1 MSFDPTRPVNGVIV
15 DADFLRAQFN
25 GLKELNDALAV
36 GTVTAAVVDAV
47 NTVAPGTPASVTASV
62 VGNTLHLTFD
72 LPQGADG
79 APGATGAAGDVNGAQ
94 LTAAIAGTSSNTN
107 AVANLGMAVSD
118 PPTQAEVQAVVAT
131 MNALITA
138 LRR

>member
-1 MSFDPTRPVNGVIV
+1 MPYDPNFPPHNVELIS
-15 DADFLRAQFN
+15 AQWRDQFH
-25 GLKELNDALAV
+25 GLKELNDALAA

-47 NTVAPGTPASVTASV
+47 NTVAPGTPAAVTASV
-62 VGNTLHLTFD
+62 VGNTLHLTFA

-79 APGATGAAGDVNGAQ
+79 APGAAGATGDVSSGQ
-94 LTAAIAGTSSNTN
+94 LAAAIDGTSSNTN

-118 PPTQAEVQAVVAT
+118 PPTQAELQAVLGKLNEV
-131 MNALITA
+131 ITA